1 MPIVSGIDHI
11 AVVVRDI
18 RKARRFYKSLGFR
31 AGAIVLV
38 RERYR
43 EERREHLYY
52 GCSLRAGGRKPS
64 IWLMQPR
71 GRYGPLARFLRERG
85 EGLHHI
91 GLVVGDAAKSCKTL
105 RKRGVRL
112 IRDACVFP
120 EDREVRALIH
130 PRSSF
135 GTLIELVQPLRLK

>member
-1 MPIVSGIDHI
+1 MPVVSRIDHV

-18 RKARRFYKSLGFR
+18 RRARRLYTSLGFR

-52 GCSLRAGGRKPS
+52 GCSLRAGGRKPF
-64 IWLMQPR
+64 IWLMQPKDR
-71 GRYGPLARFLRERG
+71 SGPLARFLRERG

-91 GLVVGDAAKSCKTL
+91 GLVVGDAAKCCKAL
-105 RKRGVRL
+105 KKRGVKL
-112 IRDACVFP
+112 IREACEFP
-120 EDREVRALIH
+120 QDREVRALIH